1 MMENTDIAAILM
13 SQATL
18 GDPIRYANLMRA
30 TKSEEIESLREMLPK
45 MKTQLEVFERT
56 AKQAKELRKQV
67 SGEGYARRRKDAKKV
82 FGGLDQ
88 QKDQFRGPGV
98 DISLLLSS
106 HYENVTVMYN
116 TLVQG
121 AELICNARMISFDDS
136 VSEFAKGLG
145 DNKDQLG
152 EDRLKAL
159 LNKADDA
166 KKDTLQNLAMEQRV
180 NQGAQT
186 SFVHGLSML
195 ERVAKQYEDYLLS
208 QSRLFEAYYERLR
221 HRHAN
226 GTVIASYLGEPSVTL
241 TDVSIMV
248 WENIDRVGEIEDG
261 HDANEISAFT
271 LHRAYSMID
280 AAKHGE
286 VWPWVVDPGKQLLSW
301 ANSALPTVNAVKAFV
316 VNVKQM
322 LGESTWRQIGIDPT
336 KSLEEFTSVVES
348 LDLNQVT
355 QRPAERAYSKTE
367 RFMMEHQNTSIQKVA
382 DMLVTGEGLQVI
394 VDEIIKLKVEEHNF
408 FVNENSFYVCRIGA
422 GNPFGGEAPGS
433 IEIIPGEK
441 PNANLDNIWG
451 GGFGEIRDFI
461 AGMQT
466 AKKWSPLFL
475 STSPSGSTDKNNV
488 LLVGPQG
495 CGKTQVMR
503 ALGADDDSVA
513 IFAVGS
519 DFLTCWMGEAQKNPK
534 RLFDEAVKLHKSSG
548 RPVHILI
555 DEIDMVLNDD
565 KNSGSR
571 VNLSLEFQNLMD
583 GVVAYPGISIWGAT
597 NHPKRIPTPML
608 RRFAK
613 VMVVGELDQESR
625 TTILRHYIEHFLPCG
640 EGFSDEQY
648 DRWST
653 RFAGATGDVIRK
665 AVDEIWLRLI
675 RGYVTD
681 HETSAEKVLEFI
693 TEQYGDNFEV
703 TELTDEDGLT
713 IRNMIGETSVVTVDL
728 VEECISH
735 LLSNF
740 AVQQQIKVAR
750 DTYKNAALLL
760 ERQKTDASLGF

>member
-1 MMENTDIAAILM
+1 MENQDLAAILM

-30 TKSEEIESLREMLPK
+30 TKSEEIASLKELLPK
-45 MKTQLEVFERT
+45 MKNQLEVFERT

-98 DISLLLSS
+98 DLSVMLSS
-106 HYENVTVMYN
+106 HYENVTNMYS

-121 AELICNARMISFDDS
+121 AELICNARMISFDES
-136 VSEFAKGLG
+136 VDTWAEGL
-145 DNKDQLG
+145 DKSQNELG

-159 LNKADDA
+159 LSKANEARSDA
-166 KKDTLQNLAMEQRV
+166 LQNLAMEQRV

-186 SFVHGLSML
+186 SFLHGLMML
-195 ERVAKQYEDYLLS
+195 ERVAKQYEDYLLN
-208 QSRLFEAYYERLR
+208 QSRIFEAYYERLR

-226 GTVIASYLGEPSVTL
+226 GTVIADYLGAPSVTL
-241 TDVSIMV
+241 TDVSILV

-286 VWPWVVDPGKQLLSW
+286 VWPWIVDPGKQLLSW
-301 ANSALPTVNAVKAFV
+301 ANNALPTVKAVKDFV
-316 VNVKQM
+316 VGVKQM
-322 LGESTWRQIGIDPT
+322 LGESTWRQIALDPD
-336 KSLEEFTSVVES
+336 KSLSEFTSVVDS
-348 LDLNQVT
+348 LALEQIT
-355 QRPAERAYSKTE
+355 QRAPEQAYSKTE
-367 RFMMEHQNTSIQKVA
+367 RFMMDHQNTSIQKVA
-382 DMLVTGEGLQVI
+382 DMLVTGEGLQSI
-394 VDEIIKLKVEEHNF
+394 VDEIIKLKVEAHNF
-408 FVNENSFYVCRIGA
+408 FVNENSFYVCKIGT
-422 GNPFGGEAPGS
+422 GNPFGGEAPGA
-433 IEIIPGEK
+433 IEVIPGEK
-441 PNANLDNIWG
+441 PNAALDNIWG

-461 AGMQT
+461 EGMQT

-503 ALGADDDSVA
+503 ALGADDDSIS

-565 KNSGSR
+565 KTSGSR

-613 VMVVGELDQESR
+613 VMVVGELDIESR
-625 TTILRHYIEHFLPCG
+625 VTILRHYIEHFLPCG

-648 DRWST
+648 NRWAI
-653 RFAGATGDVIRK
+653 RFDGATGDVIRK
-665 AVDEIWLRLI
+665 AVDEIWLRLMRSYI
-675 RGYVTD
+675 SG
-681 HETSAEKVLEFI
+681 HEASAEKVLEFI
-693 TEQYGDNFEV
+693 NEQYGDNFEV
-703 TELTDEDGLT
+703 SELTDEDAQT

-735 LLSNF
+735 LLDNF

-750 DTYKNAALLL
+750 DTYRNAALLL
-760 ERQKTDASLGF
+760 ERQKTDSSVGF